1 MSCGV
6 AAWRSPHFCGNLGL
20 VSPAPNSRRC
30 VSVWVVVLVGGVAC
44 PAQIVAA
51 APETQA
57 DIIRDIDAV
66 ERNREANLAGYR
78 VTEHYTIQ
86 NSHFQMPAE
95 VVVQTAYRRAAGKT
109 YQVQSRSGPSMLKD
123 RLMDRILQEEANM
136 SRGAAREQS
145 LITSANYDM
154 HLIGEK
160 EIGGTRCLELDLMP
174 RVKSPHLLRGKVW
187 VDSGNK
193 LVVRIEGQPP
203 VGQSFFAGR
212 PEVVRDYAAVDGF
225 AFAQRSHA
233 ISSGFIQGRTEVTI
247 IYDHYVI
254 EQRPPQL

>member
-1 MSCGV
+1 MV
-6 AAWRSPHFCGNLGL
+6 NPTRSI
-20 VSPAPNSRRC
+20 RC
-30 VSVWVVVLVGGVAC
+30 YVWVWAVVLVGDFAC
-44 PAQIVAA
+44 PAQIVAP

-57 DIIRDIDAV
+57 DVIRDIDAV
-66 ERNREANLAGYR
+66 ERNREANLAGYS

-86 NSHFQMPAE
+86 NSHFQMAAE
-95 VVVQTAYRRAAGKT
+95 VVVQAAFKRAAGKT
-109 YQVQSRSGPSMLKD
+109 YQIQSRSGPSMLKD

-136 SRGAAREQS
+136 SRGSAREQS

-160 EIGGTRCLELDLMP
+160 KIGDRRCLELDLVP

-193 LVVRIEGQPP
+193 ALVRIEGQPP

-212 PEVVRDYAAVDGF
+212 PQVVRDYAVVDGI

-233 ISSGFIQGRTEVTI
+233 ITSGLIQGKTEVTI
-247 IYDHYVI
+247 VYDHYVVD
-254 EQRPPQL
+254 RDTVR